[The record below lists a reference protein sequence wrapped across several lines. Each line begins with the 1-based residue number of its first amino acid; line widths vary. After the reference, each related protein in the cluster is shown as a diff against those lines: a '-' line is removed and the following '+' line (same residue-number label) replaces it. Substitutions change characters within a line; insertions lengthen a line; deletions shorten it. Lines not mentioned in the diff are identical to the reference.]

1 MFTFSNFMLVGVAA
15 AFGAWL
21 RWLITYF
28 LTIVDPSLPHG
39 TLVVNLIGGLF
50 IGISFA
56 AIQNS
61 SIDVSEE
68 IKLILNVGFLGA
80 FTTFSTYSMEL
91 LNLFLKGEIAL
102 GISFGALN
110 VIGALLFCFI
120 GWYLFNLFLK

>member
-21 RWLITYF
+21 RWLVTYF

-56 AIQNS
+56 AIQS
-61 SIDVSEE
+61 TSIDVSEE

-102 GISFGALN
+102 GIFFGALN

-120 GWYLFNLFLK
+120 GWYLFNLFFK

>member
-21 RWLITYF
+21 RWLVTYF

-56 AIQNS
+56 AIQS
-61 SIDVSEE
+61 TSIDVSEE

-102 GISFGALN
+102 GVFFGALN

>member
-28 LTIVDPSLPHG
+28 LSTVDPALPHG
-39 TLVVNLIGGLF
+39 TLAVNLIGGLV

-56 AIQNS
+56 AIQS
-61 SIDVSEE
+61 ASIDVSEE

-102 GISFGALN
+102 GIFFGALT

>member
-56 AIQNS
+56 AIQS
-61 SIDVSEE
+61 TSIDVSEE

-102 GISFGALN
+102 GIFFGALN
-110 VIGALLFCFI
+110 VIGALIFCFI

>member
-1 MFTFSNFMLVGVAA
+1 MLVGVAA

-56 AIQNS
+56 AIQS
-61 SIDVSEE
+61 TSIDVSEE

-80 FTTFSTYSMEL
+80 FTTFSTYSMEI

-102 GISFGALN
+102 GIFFGALN
-110 VIGALLFCFI
+110 VMGALLFCFI

>member
-39 TLVVNLIGGLF
+39 TLLVNLIGGLF

-56 AIQNS
+56 AIQS
-61 SIDVSEE
+61 TYIDVSEE

-102 GISFGALN
+102 GIFFGALN

-120 GWYLFNLFLK
+120 GWYLFNLLLK

>member
-28 LTIVDPSLPHG
+28 LSTVDPSLPHG

-56 AIQNS
+56 AIQS
-61 SIDVSEE
+61 TSIDVSEE

-102 GISFGALN
+102 GIIFGALN

>member
-56 AIQNS
+56 AIQS
-61 SIDVSEE
+61 TSIDVSEE

-102 GISFGALN
+102 GIFFGALN
-110 VIGALLFCFI
+110 VMGALLFCFM
-120 GWYLFNLFLK
+120 GWYLFNLLLK

>member
-1 MFTFSNFMLVGVAA
+1 MLVGVAA

-28 LTIVDPSLPHG
+28 FSTVDPSLPHG

-50 IGISFA
+50 IGVSFA
-56 AIQNS
+56 AIQS
-61 SIDVSEE
+61 TSIDVSEE

-102 GISFGALN
+102 GIFFGALN
-110 VIGALLFCFI
+110 VMGALLFCFI

>member
-56 AIQNS
+56 AIQS
-61 SIDVSEE
+61 TSIDVSEE
-68 IKLILNVGFLGA
+68 FKLILNVGFLGA

-102 GISFGALN
+102 GIFFGALN
-110 VIGALLFCFI
+110 VMGALLFCFI

>member
-28 LTIVDPSLPHG
+28 LSTVDPSLPHG
-39 TLVVNLIGGLF
+39 TLAVNLIGGLF

-56 AIQNS
+56 AIQS
-61 SIDVSEE
+61 TSIDVSEE

-102 GISFGALN
+102 GIFFGALN

-120 GWYLFNLFLK
+120 GWYLFNLLLK

>member
-56 AIQNS
+56 AIQS
-61 SIDVSEE
+61 TSIDVSEE

-91 LNLFLKGEIAL
+91 LNLFLKGEVAL
-102 GISFGALN
+102 GIFFGALN
-110 VIGALLFCFI
+110 VMGALLFCFI

>member
-1 MFTFSNFMLVGVAA
+1 MFTFSNFMLVGLAA

-28 LTIVDPSLPHG
+28 LSTVDPSPPHG
-39 TLVVNLIGGLF
+39 TLVVNLIGGLL

-56 AIQNS
+56 AIQS
-61 SIDVSEE
+61 TSIDVSEE

-102 GISFGALN
+102 GIFFGALN
-110 VIGALLFCFI
+110 VMGALLFCFI

>member
-1 MFTFSNFMLVGVAA
+1 MLVGLAA

-56 AIQNS
+56 AIQS
-61 SIDVSEE
+61 TSIDVSEE

-102 GISFGALN
+102 GIFFGALN
-110 VIGALLFCFI
+110 VMGALLFCFI

>member
-39 TLVVNLIGGLF
+39 TLLVNLVGGLF

-56 AIQNS
+56 AIQS
-61 SIDVSEE
+61 TSIDVSEE

-102 GISFGALN
+102 GIFFGALN
-110 VIGALLFCFI
+110 VMGALLFCFI

>member
-39 TLVVNLIGGLF
+39 TLLVNLIGGLF

-56 AIQNS
+56 AIQS
-61 SIDVSEE
+61 TSIDVSEE

-102 GISFGALN
+102 GIFFGALN

>member
-1 MFTFSNFMLVGVAA
+1 MFTFSNFILVGVAA

-28 LTIVDPSLPHG
+28 LSTVDPSLPHG
-39 TLVVNLIGGLF
+39 TLVVNLVGGLF

-56 AIQNS
+56 AIQS
-61 SIDVSEE
+61 TSINVSEE

-102 GISFGALN
+102 GIFFGALN
-110 VIGALLFCFI
+110 VIGALFFCFI
-120 GWYLFNLFLK
+120 GWYLSNLLLK

>member
-39 TLVVNLIGGLF
+39 TLVVNLVGGLF

-56 AIQNS
+56 AIQS
-61 SIDVSEE
+61 TSINLSEE

-80 FTTFSTYSMEL
+80 FTTFSTYSIEL

-102 GISFGALN
+102 GIFFGALN

-120 GWYLFNLFLK
+120 GWYLFNLLLK

>member
-50 IGISFA
+50 IRISFA
-56 AIQNS
+56 AIQS
-61 SIDVSEE
+61 TSIDVSEE

-102 GISFGALN
+102 GIFFGALN
-110 VIGALLFCFI
+110 VMGALLFCFI

>member
-56 AIQNS
+56 AIQS
-61 SIDVSEE
+61 TSIDVSEE

-91 LNLFLKGEIAL
+91 LNLFLKGEVAL
-102 GISFGALN
+102 GIFFGALS

-120 GWYLFNLFLK
+120 GWYLFNLLLK

>member
-21 RWLITYF
+21 RWLVTYF

-56 AIQNS
+56 AIQS
-61 SIDVSEE
+61 TSIDVSEE

-102 GISFGALN
+102 GILFGALN

>member
-56 AIQNS
+56 AIQS
-61 SIDVSEE
+61 TSIDVSEE

-102 GISFGALN
+102 GIFFGALN

-120 GWYLFNLFLK
+120 GWYLFNLLLE

>member
-28 LTIVDPSLPHG
+28 LSTVDPSLPHG

-56 AIQNS
+56 AIQS
-61 SIDVSEE
+61 TSIDVSEE

-102 GISFGALN
+102 GIFFGALN
-110 VIGALLFCFI
+110 IIGALLFCFI
-120 GWYLFNLFLK
+120 GWYLFNLLLK

>member
-1 MFTFSNFMLVGVAA
+1 MFTFSNFMLGGAAA

-28 LTIVDPSLPHG
+28 FSTVDPSLPHG

-56 AIQNS
+56 AIQS
-61 SIDVSEE
+61 TSIDVSEE

-102 GISFGALN
+102 GVFFGALN

>member
-1 MFTFSNFMLVGVAA
+1 MLVGVAA

-21 RWLITYF
+21 RWLVTYF

-56 AIQNS
+56 AIQS
-61 SIDVSEE
+61 TSIDVSEE

-102 GISFGALN
+102 GIFFGALN
-110 VIGALLFCFI
+110 VMGALLFCFI

>member
-21 RWLITYF
+21 RWLITYL

-56 AIQNS
+56 AIQS
-61 SIDVSEE
+61 TSIDVSEE

-102 GISFGALN
+102 GIFFGALN

-120 GWYLFNLFLK
+120 GWYLFNLLLK

>member
-1 MFTFSNFMLVGVAA
+1 MFTFSNFMLVGLAA

-28 LTIVDPSLPHG
+28 LSTVDPSLPHG
-39 TLVVNLIGGLF
+39 TLAVNLIGGLV

-56 AIQNS
+56 TIQSS

-102 GISFGALN
+102 GIFFGALN

-120 GWYLFNLFLK
+120 GWYLFNLLLK

>member
-28 LTIVDPSLPHG
+28 LSTVDPSLPHG

-56 AIQNS
+56 AIQS
-61 SIDVSEE
+61 TSIDVSEE

-102 GISFGALN
+102 GILFGALN

>member
-39 TLVVNLIGGLF
+39 TLVVNLVGGLV

-56 AIQNS
+56 AIQS
-61 SIDVSEE
+61 ASIDVSEE

-102 GISFGALN
+102 GIFFGALN
-110 VIGALLFCFI
+110 VMGALLFCFI
-120 GWYLFNLFLK
+120 GWYLFNLLLK

>member
-1 MFTFSNFMLVGVAA
+1 MFTFSNFMLVGAAA

-28 LTIVDPSLPHG
+28 FSTVDPSLPHG

-56 AIQNS
+56 AIQNT
-61 SIDVSEE
+61 SIDVSED

-91 LNLFLKGEIAL
+91 LNLFLKGQIAL
-102 GISFGALN
+102 GIFFGALN

>member
-1 MFTFSNFMLVGVAA
+1 MFTFSNFMLVGAAA

-28 LTIVDPSLPHG
+28 FSTVDPSLPHG

-56 AIQNS
+56 AIQS
-61 SIDVSEE
+61 TYIDVSEE

-102 GISFGALN
+102 GVFFGALN

>member
-28 LTIVDPSLPHG
+28 LSTVDPSLPHG
-39 TLVVNLIGGLF
+39 TLTVNLIGGLV

-56 AIQNS
+56 AIQS
-61 SIDVSEE
+61 ASIDVSEE

-102 GISFGALN
+102 GIFFGALN

-120 GWYLFNLFLK
+120 GWYLFNLLLK

>member
-56 AIQNS
+56 AIQS
-61 SIDVSEE
+61 ASIDVSEE

-102 GISFGALN
+102 GIFFGALN

>member
-1 MFTFSNFMLVGVAA
+1 MFTFSNFILVGVAA

-28 LTIVDPSLPHG
+28 LSTVDPSLPHG
-39 TLVVNLIGGLF
+39 TLAVNLIGGLF
-50 IGISFA
+50 IGILFA
-56 AIQNS
+56 AIQS
-61 SIDVSEE
+61 ASIDVSEE

-102 GISFGALN
+102 GIFFGVIN

-120 GWYLFNLFLK
+120 GWYLFNLLLK

>member
-28 LTIVDPSLPHG
+28 FSTVDPSLPHG

-56 AIQNS
+56 AIQS
-61 SIDVSEE
+61 TSIDVSEE

-102 GISFGALN
+102 GIFFGALN
-110 VIGALLFCFI
+110 VMGALLFCFI

>member
-56 AIQNS
+56 AIQS
-61 SIDVSEE
+61 TSIDVSEE

-102 GISFGALN
+102 GIFFGALN
-110 VIGALLFCFI
+110 VFGALLFCFI

>member
-1 MFTFSNFMLVGVAA
+1 MFTFSNFMLVGAAA

-21 RWLITYF
+21 RWLLTYF
-28 LTIVDPSLPHG
+28 FSTVDPSLPHG

-56 AIQNS
+56 AIQNT

-102 GISFGALN
+102 GILFGALN

>member
-56 AIQNS
+56 AIQS
-61 SIDVSEE
+61 TSIDVSEE

-102 GISFGALN
+102 GIFFGALN
-110 VIGALLFCFI
+110 VMGALLFCFI
-120 GWYLFNLFLK
+120 GWYLFNLLLK